1 VKVQLSILLSYSLW
15 SVHLLARDK
24 QEGGGGGGG
33 DGNMNEA
40 NRHGEKSLKGQRRG
54 IVYLPQRFL
63 CTLFWDFLICNIYLN
78 TEIGLLLFG
87 VVLSVYDSFLSHIIG
102 LGLLFGVI

>member
-40 NRHGEKSLKGQRRG
+40 NRHGEKSLKGKVRG
-54 IVYLPQRFL
+54 ILYLPS
-63 CTLFWDFLICNIYLN
+63 TLSLHTVLGFYHYIFHQN
-78 TEIGLLLFG
+78 TEISL
-87 VVLSVYDSFLSHIIG
+87 
-102 LGLLFGVI
+102 